1 MATNDYSNQPQ
12 KISSSVKSLYSAH
25 KSSLPNSNAAT
36 NRSLNE
42 LVTIA
47 KSIKLDD
54 STSNTNSNKRSS
66 QVNVNGVNGSDLVK
80 IASYD
85 PVNDDLVLDTSVDTK
100 KDFIHKEND
109 EDGTISLNL
118 DLPSNIDPTNINVV
132 LTDKKILIKSKL
144 TDDILYV
151 IALPENTDFKELEY
165 SLEKI
170 DAASPYKSSK

>member
-1 MATNDYSNQPQ
+1 M
-12 KISSSVKSLYSAH
+12 SSSVKSLHSN
-25 KSSLPNSNAAT
+25 KTNST
-36 NRSLNE
+36 NNQSLNE

-47 KSIKLDD
+47 KSLKLDD
-54 STSNTNSNKRSS
+54 STSNTNSSKRSS
-66 QVNVNGVNGSDLVK
+66 LVNIGGGNGGELVK

-85 PVNDDLVLDTSVDTK
+85 PVNDDLVLDTSVDNK
-100 KDFIHKEND
+100 RDFIHKEND

-118 DLPSNIDPTNINVV
+118 DLPSNIDPTSINVV
-132 LTDKKILIKSKL
+132 LSDKKILIKSKL

-170 DAASPYKSSK
+170 EASPKKVF